1 MSFSADRLVPSLSP
15 FCHHLVD
22 TQYLSL
28 PEMQQALTV
37 SQHQGRSLLEVIES
51 LTGQSLSPEHLY
63 RYKQQMLWEHKIIY
77 GVEFVDIEQ
86 VPYDV
91 TAIAELLDRY
101 VPQEFCLENQVMP
114 WRLQP
119 PVELEGSYLEVLM
132 VRPDDPQFK
141 SELTKYLQRYSLKLV
156 RKGIVYSDYEVLCQK
171 YLEHR
176 QELSRLHQRL
186 EGPESPSILPGESE
200 QSRSAREA
208 TRVDITAIM
217 EETPPHINALTGP
230 AEAEFPREESEESSV
245 VALANKILILG
256 LRHGVSEIY
265 LDPQEQKMTVQ
276 MCQEGQLLPLME
288 PLPRKLAAPLVRRL
302 KVMANLDPNKIQAP
316 QKAKLRKVY
325 EGRAVYFFIHTLPT
339 FYGEKVMVRLVKS
352 VPNLPSFADLGIQA
366 EIQNQL
372 KQLGRGSSGLVLV
385 SGTQYGGLPQTIE
398 AFLAQQLKRKL
409 KVGTVEDP
417 IRRSFGEITQLEV
430 NWERHMTYPVAI
442 KSLVEQGLGVI
453 AVDQVEEPETAQA
466 ILEAVQQGCLVFA
479 GIHAQD
485 GARAIA
491 KFRQWVEPAEL
502 AECLLGVTSQRSLRQ
517 VCERCRIPHTPTVEE
532 LRQLGLDEQTFAGNA
547 FYRANSLNPELVSQ
561 LRLKGRLCPQCH
573 GLGYHGQLLL
583 YEIIPL
589 SASLRHHLK
598 NLADAD
604 QLRQAIATEG
614 NFSLL
619 QLTLEEVLK
628 GSTSLEELIR
638 IFPDA
643 LVRLSAPA
651 PSLLPADFHQRL
663 ATLEAIL
670 NQLHTSLQAL
680 KDCIAPSLP
689 PVPVISKPPVRPRVD
704 DLDLTPELL
713 ALENLASQ
721 RQYRQEDADIDPSE
735 ATWVGTGAEWQQSP
749 SASLEEDAKE
759 ATLVAHPL
767 AEPATDQNATE
778 IHPFK
783 SIVDPW

>member
-1 MSFSADRLVPSLSP
+1 MSFSADRLAPSLSP
-15 FCHHLVD
+15 FCRHLVD

-63 RYKQQMLWEHKIIY
+63 RYKQQLLWEHKVIY
-77 GVEFVDIEQ
+77 GVEFVDLEQ
-86 VPYDV
+86 VPYDL

-101 VPQEFCLENQVMP
+101 VPQEFCLENQVLP
-114 WRLQP
+114 WRLLQ
-119 PVELEGSYLEVLM
+119 GSYLEVLM
-132 VRPDDPQFK
+132 VRPDEPQLCG
-141 SELTKYLQRYSLKLV
+141 ELTKYLQRHSLQLG
-156 RKGIVYSDYEVLCQK
+156 RKGIVYSDYEVICQK
-171 YLEHR
+171 YLEHW
-176 QELSRLHQRL
+176 QELSRLPQRL
-186 EGPESPSILPGESE
+186 GESDSPSIVPGESE

-217 EETPPHINALTGP
+217 EETPPHINALAGP
-230 AEAEFPREESEESSV
+230 AEEELPREESEESPV
-245 VALANKILILG
+245 VGLANKILILG
-256 LRHGVSEIY
+256 LRHGASEIH

-276 MCQEGQLLPLME
+276 MCQEGQLSPLME
-288 PLPRKLAAPLVRRL
+288 PLPRKLVAPLVRRL
-302 KVMANLDPNKIQAP
+302 KVMANLDPNKTQVP

-366 EIQNQL
+366 ETQNQL
-372 KQLGRGSSGLVLV
+372 KQLGRGNSGLVLV
-385 SGTQYGGLPQTIE
+385 SGTKYGGLAQTLE

-417 IRRSFGEITQLEV
+417 IQRSFGEITQLEV
-430 NWERHMTYPVAI
+430 NWERNLTYPVAI
-442 KSLVEQGLGVI
+442 QSLVEQGLGVI

-485 GARAIA
+485 GARAIT
-491 KFRQWVEPAEL
+491 KFRQWVEPAGL
-502 AECLLGVTSQRSLRQ
+502 ADCLLGVTSQRSLRQ
-517 VCERCRIPHTPTVEE
+517 VCEQCRIPHTPTAEE

-583 YEIIPL
+583 YEVIPL

-598 NLADAD
+598 NLTDAD

-614 NFSLL
+614 NLSLL
-619 QLTLEEVLK
+619 QLTLEQVLK

-651 PSLLPADFHQRL
+651 PSLLLADFHQRL
-663 ATLEAIL
+663 ASLEAIL
-670 NQLHTSLQAL
+670 NQLQTSLQGL
-680 KDCIAPSLP
+680 KDCIAPP
-689 PVPVISKPPVRPRVD
+689 PPSVPAISKPPVRPRVD

-721 RQYRQEDADIDPSE
+721 RQYHQEDEDEDIDPSE
-735 ATWVGTGAEWQQSP
+735 ATWLGTGAEWQESP
-749 SASLEEDAKE
+749 SVSLDVDPKE
-759 ATLVAHPL
+759 ATLVAHPF
-767 AEPATDQNATE
+767 AEPTTDENATE